1 MNAQQSNPKVPVIR
15 TTLMSWGSVLPN
27 IGLIARLY
35 WPWLAIVTVA
45 MLAWGAGILV
55 NNGFSTPRPVLVGG
69 AAWVPVLVAVLAM
82 MLAVPTVFVGWHRG
96 IYRGERPSQP
106 ILVDSAVWGYI
117 GYSILIG
124 IALVLSIGL
133 VVLVATVIA
142 GITTGLGDGPM
153 SIERLAALRPFLPL
167 AIIPYYLLLSRFSL
181 VLPAVAVGQSMSLSE
196 SFRRT
201 RGNTWRLTIGAGL
214 VYIPVVIM
222 SAASDIIGIA
232 FPNAVALISA
242 VAILLL
248 LTTIFCTHAAL
259 SFGTFALKQLSPDQM
274 APMAMTPMST
284 MEPMSH
290 MAPMSPMPA

>member
-1 MNAQQSNPKVPVIR
+1 MNALQANPKVPVFR
-15 TTLMSWGSVLPN
+15 TILNAWGSVMPN
-27 IGLIARLY
+27 VGLIARLY
-35 WPWLAIVTVA
+35 WPWLAIFAVT
-45 MLAWGAGILV
+45 MLAWGAGVLV
-55 NNGFSTPRPVLVGG
+55 NSGFSSPTPVLVGG

-82 MLAVPTVFVGWHRG
+82 MIAVPAVFVGWHRG
-96 IYRGERPSQP
+96 IHRGERPTQP
-106 ILVDSAVWGYI
+106 ILVDGAVWGYV

-124 IALVLSIGL
+124 LALVLSIGL
-133 VVLVATVIA
+133 VILIATVIA

-222 SAASDIIGIA
+222 SSISEIVGIA
-232 FPNAVALISA
+232 FPNAVALISI

-248 LTTIFCTHAAL
+248 VTTIFCTHAAL
-259 SFGTFALKQLSPDQM
+259 SFGTFALKQLAPDQM
-274 APMAMTPMST
+274 SPMAPMT

-290 MAPMSPMPA
+290 MAPMAPMPA